1 MQLRMTA
8 LAYLAALALAVSC
21 GAPTCLANDP
31 WGAQVNKP
39 DEQTKKKAP
48 QKKQAKRKPA
58 SKKPAKQSSKGRLS
72 LTGDRTATMARVEID
87 ASAKVRV
94 FTLPNPYRVIVELT
108 GTRIQAPSNPKSTG
122 HGLVQ
127 QYHSGLFEAGKSRIV
142 METLGPVKATQF
154 PFADSGSG
162 AKILEV
168 ALTPIPVTEF
178 GKGTGSAPPVTAQ
191 PDVTGLP
198 GGAAKAPGT
207 KPVVVIDPGHGGI
220 DPGAVGDKNMLE
232 KSIVMAVGAKLEK
245 VLKNRKRYTVH
256 LTRRKDVFVSLDQRL
271 KFSHDKQADLFV
283 SLHADSIEQSS
294 WATKISGATV
304 YTLSEKA
311 SDEQARLMAE
321 KENASDLLAGLPTT
335 TTENDEVRSI
345 LIDLMKRETATFST
359 EFARSVRSNLKKS
372 VKLSRRPMRSAAFKV
387 LKQTN
392 TPSVLVEL
400 GYISNPTD
408 AKRLSSPEWQ
418 LKVASSIANAV
429 DSYFSKR
436 TARAK

>member
-1 MQLRMTA
+1 MRPRQTA
-8 LAYLAALALAVSC
+8 LASLAALAATAFC
-21 GAPTCLANDP
+21 TAAPCAANDP
-31 WGAQVNKP
+31 WGAQVNKAN
-39 DEQTKKKAP
+39 ERTKPAAS
-48 QKKQAKRKPA
+48 QKKPKRKEA
-58 SKKPAKQSSKGRLS
+58 SKRSNQGRLS
-72 LTGDRTATMARVEID
+72 LTGDKTATMARVEID

-108 GTRIQAPSNPKSTG
+108 GTKVLPPANPKSSG

-127 QYHSGLFEAGKSRIV
+127 QYHSGQFEAGTSRIV

-154 PFADSGSG
+154 PFSDLASGG
-162 AKILEV
+162 KVLEV
-168 ALTPIPVTEF
+168 ALTPIPVAQF

-191 PDVTGLP
+191 PELSDLP
-198 GGAAKAPGT
+198 GGAAKAPGS

-220 DPGAVGDKNMLE
+220 DPGAVGDKDMLE
-232 KSIVMAVGAKLEK
+232 KNIVMQVGAKLEK
-245 VLKNRKRYTVH
+245 VLKKRKRYTVH

-271 KFSHDKQADLFV
+271 KFSHEKQSDLFV
-283 SLHADSIEQSS
+283 SLHADSIEKSS

-304 YTLSEKA
+304 YTLSERA

-335 TTENDEVRSI
+335 TTENDEVRNI
-345 LIDLMKRETATFST
+345 LIDLMKRETASFSS
-359 EFARSVRSNLKKS
+359 EFARFVRSNLKKS

-418 LKVASSIANAV
+418 LKVATSIANAV